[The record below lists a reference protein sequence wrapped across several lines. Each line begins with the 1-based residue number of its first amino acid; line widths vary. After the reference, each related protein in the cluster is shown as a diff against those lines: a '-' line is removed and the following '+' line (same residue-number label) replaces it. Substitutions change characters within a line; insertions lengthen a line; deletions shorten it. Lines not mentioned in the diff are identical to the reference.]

1 MVLQLW
7 NIAATCLPLQHLGA
21 LFTNALAQ
29 AADNFGTGDQL
40 ARKDVDGGTVQREG
54 GTDLHAA
61 VASENPLAGVVIFVS
76 QKLIRKQG
84 TYCMCV
90 CTVVEGK
97 ELKDKV
103 CLRKGVGG
111 L

>member
-7 NIAATCLPLQHLGA
+7 SITAATCLPLQHLGA

-40 ARKDVDGGTVQREG
+40 ARKDVDGGTTVQREG

-84 TYCMCV
+84 TYV
-90 CTVVEGK
+90 
-97 ELKDKV
+97 
-103 CLRKGVGG
+103 
-111 L
+111 

>member
-7 NIAATCLPLQHLGA
+7 SITATCLPLQHLGA

-40 ARKDVDGGTVQREG
+40 ARKDVGGGTVQREG

-61 VASENPLAGVVIFVS
+61 VTSENPLAGVVIFVS

-84 TYCMCV
+84 TYVRMYCS
-90 CTVVEGK
+90 
-97 ELKDKV
+97 
-103 CLRKGVGG
+103 
-111 L
+111 